1 MEHYGKESFNFSDNF
16 LRMTFMAKE
25 TAVEEGGQK
34 GGAIDAIDTLTNRQ
48 KEVVKLIAANPSMT
62 YNEIADALSINESA
76 VGKHITAIKNKGVL
90 IRQGGT
96 QGYWEI
102 KLPKT

>member
-1 MEHYGKESFNFSDNF
+1 
-16 LRMTFMAKE
+16 MTFMAKE
-25 TAVEEGGQK
+25 TAVEESGQK

-90 IRQGGT
+90 IRQGCT